1 MAMRFFDTGDEELDA
16 VADMLLGRYWEARGG
31 WLFAGEPYDGTLVSY
46 ASIADFYA
54 CEVCGCWEEDFADA
68 ACRVL
73 DAAGDLDELDDLVSG
88 ECRRSR
94 QGNRTLADALDG
106 SYCDGASMASAF
118 YPPLVEGTGAYC
130 DAGWLEEDVDGVLVG
145 VQFVADDTGRLHAWF
160 DSASGV
166 SEQDLPLVLSIW
178 EARQQET
185 GDD

>member
-1 MAMRFFDTGDEELDA
+1 MRFFDTGDEALDV
-16 VADMLLGRYWEARGG
+16 VADMLLGCYWEARGG
-31 WLFAGEPYDGTLVSY
+31 WLFAGEPYDGTLASY

-54 CEVCGCWEEDFADA
+54 CEVCGRWEEDFVDA

-73 DAAGDLDELDDLVSG
+73 DTASDSSELDGLVSS

-118 YPPLVEGTGAYC
+118 YPPLVEGTGAYR
-130 DAGWLEEDVDGVLVG
+130 DAGWLEESVDGVLVG
-145 VQFVADDTGRLHAWF
+145 VQFVADERGRLHAWF
-160 DSASGV
+160 DSASGLGK
-166 SEQDLPLVLSIW
+166 QDLPLVLSIW
-178 EARQQET
+178 KTRRQEM